1 MRAVRV
7 VPGMTAVLVSLVAI
21 TVAGC
26 SPFSSSSS
34 TAAPASQPASS
45 AASAPSAPSTAAAAP
60 AATPSATSSSGGVQN
75 LIATAAVKSELLT
88 TFAATSKIPAS
99 DVAGSVPGSVYYAY
113 DPATQTYWAKAFFTP
128 TSTAPVSVTVDLQ
141 EAQGGLFEK
150 SGNGPWQLKFFVVQG
165 QRALCEDWQFFP
177 QAVLAAWATQATAAS
192 C

>member
-21 TVAGC
+21 AVAGC

-45 AASAPSAPSTAAAAP
+45 AASAPSTAAAAP

-99 DVAGSVPGSVYYAY
+99 DIAGSVPGSVYYAY
-113 DPATQTYWAKAFFTP
+113 DPTTQMYWAKAFFTP